1 MVRAGHD
8 DLELRNVHVA
18 LTEVDSNSIHLGER
32 VLATVELD
40 TMAGFQPRT
49 LQVVTLQHHPH
60 ERNRRENRQ
69 CQHTKQHDG
78 VDEAATVP
86 LRVGRQRAHL
96 ECDDEGEHSNAR
108 DSQKERV
115 KNLVPLVKHRAHPF
129 VVEYGADNYIIAQN
143 MIIINAPTSPSR
155 GKIQVMDTTKATQAL
170 TDAQKIVV
178 IQAENPDG
186 DSLGSALALEEL
198 LSEAGKDVT
207 LYCAIDIPKYLRYIK
222 GWDRVEK
229 DWPTDREVA
238 IIVDTSSKAL
248 LEQTLATP
256 GVYHFLESH
265 PVIVF
270 DHHLDTEGD
279 LPFETIPV
287 VDAEA
292 VATSEVIYEF
302 AQTMSW
308 AIPPQAAENM
318 FASLQADSLG
328 LTTQNTTAKSYQT
341 AADLV
346 KLGAVPADIEGRRRE
361 YMKKP
366 ADILAYKGQLIS
378 RIEYDLDGRLATV
391 HIPWDE
397 IEEYSDR
404 YNPSVLVLD
413 EMRLVD
419 TVDVAV
425 ALKTY
430 PDGKI
435 TGKIRANIPVAED
448 IAGYFGGGGHGYA
461 AGFKLFETYDT
472 IRSELLTAVDKA
484 ITTYEASIS

>member
-1 MVRAGHD
+1 
-8 DLELRNVHVA
+8 
-18 LTEVDSNSIHLGER
+18 
-32 VLATVELD
+32 
-40 TMAGFQPRT
+40 
-49 LQVVTLQHHPH
+49 
-60 ERNRRENRQ
+60 
-69 CQHTKQHDG
+69 
-78 VDEAATVP
+78 
-86 LRVGRQRAHL
+86 
-96 ECDDEGEHSNAR
+96 
-108 DSQKERV
+108 
-115 KNLVPLVKHRAHPF
+115 
-129 VVEYGADNYIIAQN
+129 
-143 MIIINAPTSPSR
+143 
-155 GKIQVMDTTKATQAL
+155 MDTTKAKQSL
-170 TDAQKIVV
+170 SEAQTIVV

-198 LSEAGKDVT
+198 LAEAGKDVI

-229 DWPTDREVA
+229 EWPTNADLA

-248 LEQTLATP
+248 LEQSLETA
-256 GVYHFLESH
+256 GVRHFLESH

-270 DHHLDTEGD
+270 DHHLNTEGD
-279 LPFETIPV
+279 LPFETIAV
-287 VDAEA
+287 VDPEA

-302 AQTMSW
+302 AKDIGW
-308 AIPPQAAENM
+308 VIPPQAAENM

-328 LTTQNTTAKSYQT
+328 LTTQNTTHKSYRT

-346 KLGAVPADIEGRRRE
+346 GLGAVPADIESRRRE

-391 HIPWDE
+391 HIPWEE

-419 TVDVAV
+419 TVAVAV

-435 TGKIRANIPVAED
+435 TGKIRANIPIAED
-448 IAGYFGGGGHGYA
+448 VAGYFGGGGHGYA

-472 IRSELLTAVDKA
+472 IRTELLTAVEKA
-484 ITTYEASIS
+484 ITTYETAIS